1 MNERNSI
8 IGKIDWVTVL
18 IYLALV
24 MIGWFSIFSARYNEA
39 HPSIFDLTQ
48 VYGKQLLWIGGALL
62 VGFVIL
68 LIDAKFFNVFSL
80 WIYIFFLFCLF
91 AVLVYGTATKGATAW
106 IDLGGGVKLQPSEFA
121 KMATALAV
129 AGYLDRLDVDL
140 QKRKD
145 QIVTAALILI
155 PMALVLLQNDTGSA
169 IVFVSFIF
177 VLYREGF
184 PGAGWVMVAGVT
196 AILLFVFTLVWS
208 QKVMYIILGVLL
220 VLTLTYYLITRKK
233 GIVKMLGVFAIAFMF
248 VFSVDYAFN
257 KVLQEHQKNRILV
270 LLGQLDDPKGV
281 GYNVHQSKI
290 AIGSGG
296 FAGKHHRRRRRL
308 LGHQHR
314 GAAIC
319 SALDT
324 NHHPRRATTI
334 DIQPCVW
341 LRHRG
346 HLVCPRGHQYRHDDR
361 LGARHRH
368 PPALPEL
375 RRVEYAGV
383 HHDAGDLR
391 ETGCQSIERIMN
403 DFFAVGKNNHSYTE
417 VTPKF
422 LTSNS
427 PRSLIFSSGM
437 TSNAMNAKVINGA
450 YSVDP
455 RRLASASAFW

>member
-8 IGKIDWVTVL
+8 IGKIDWTIVL

-39 HPSIFDLTQ
+39 HPSIFDLSQ
-48 VYGKQLLWIGGALL
+48 VYGKQLLWIGGSLL
-62 VGFVIL
+62 VGFIVL

-80 WIYIFFLFCLF
+80 WIYIFFIFCLL
-91 AVLVYGTATKGATAW
+91 AVLVYGTATKGATSW
-106 IDLGGGVKLQPSEFA
+106 IDLGGGVKFQPSEFA

-145 QIVTAALILI
+145 QIITAALILI

-184 PGAGWVMVAGVT
+184 PGAGWVMAAGVV
-196 AILLFVFTLVWS
+196 AILLFVLTLVWS
-208 QKVMYIILGVLL
+208 QKVMYIILGSLL
-220 VLTLTYYLITRKK
+220 ALTLTYYLITRKR
-233 GIVKMLGVFAIAFMF
+233 GIVKMLGVFAVAFMF

-296 FAGKHHRRRRRL
+296 FAGKGFLEGTQTKYDFVPEQHTDFIFCTIGEEGGFLGTAIVVMLYIAL
-308 LGHQHR
+308 LVRIIILAERQRSTFSRVYGY
-314 GAAIC
+314 AI
-319 SALDT
+319 
-324 NHHPRRATTI
+324 
-334 DIQPCVW
+334 
-341 LRHRG
+341 
-346 HLVCPRGHQYRHDDR
+346 
-361 LGARHRH
+361 
-368 PPALPEL
+368 
-375 RRVEYAGV
+375 AGIFFV
-383 HHDAGDLR
+383 HVA
-391 ETGCQSIERIMN
+391 INI
-403 DFFAVGKNNHSYTE
+403 
-417 VTPKF
+417 
-422 LTSNS
+422 
-427 PRSLIFSSGM
+427 GM
-437 TSNAMNAKVINGA
+437 TIGLVPVIGIPLPFLSYGGSSMLAFTIMLAIFVKQDAN
-450 YSVDP
+450 
-455 RRLASASAFW
+455 RLNVL

>member
-8 IGKIDWVTVL
+8 IGKIDKVTVL
-18 IYLALV
+18 LYLALV

-62 VGFVIL
+62 VGFIIL

-91 AVLVYGTATKGATAW
+91 AVLVYGTATKGATSW
-106 IDLGGGVKLQPSEFA
+106 IDLGGGIKFQPSEFA

-196 AILLFVFTLVWS
+196 ATALFVFTLVWS
-208 QKVMYIILGVLL
+208 QKVMYIILGALL
-220 VLTLTYYLITRKK
+220 VLTLTYYLITRKR
-233 GIVKMLGVFAIAFMF
+233 GIIKMLGVFAIAFMF

-296 FAGKHHRRRRRL
+296 FAGKGFLEGTQTKYDFVPEQHTDFIFCTIGEEGGFLGTFLVVL
-308 LGHQHR
+308 LYVALLVRIIVLAERQRSTFSRVYGY
-314 GAAIC
+314 AI
-319 SALDT
+319 
-324 NHHPRRATTI
+324 
-334 DIQPCVW
+334 
-341 LRHRG
+341 
-346 HLVCPRGHQYRHDDR
+346 
-361 LGARHRH
+361 
-368 PPALPEL
+368 
-375 RRVEYAGV
+375 AGILFV
-383 HHDAGDLR
+383 HVA
-391 ETGCQSIERIMN
+391 INI
-403 DFFAVGKNNHSYTE
+403 
-417 VTPKF
+417 
-422 LTSNS
+422 
-427 PRSLIFSSGM
+427 GM
-437 TSNAMNAKVINGA
+437 TIGLVPVIGIPLPFLSYGGSSMLAFTMMLAIFVKQDAN
-450 YSVDP
+450 
-455 RRLASASAFW
+455 RLNVL

>member
-62 VGFVIL
+62 IGFVVL

-80 WIYIFFLFCLF
+80 WIYIAVLATLFM
-91 AVLVYGTATKGATAW
+91 VLVYGKATKGATAW
-106 IDLGGGVKLQPSEFA
+106 IDLGGGIKFQPSEFA

-184 PGAGWVMVAGVT
+184 PGAGWVMAAGVV
-196 AILLFVFTLVWS
+196 AILLFIFTLIWS
-208 QKVMYIILGVLL
+208 QKVMYIILGSLL
-220 VLTLTYYLITRKK
+220 VLAVVYYIVAKRK
-233 GIVKMLGVFAIAFMF
+233 GIVKMLAVFAFMFVF
-248 VFSVDYAFN
+248 VFSVDYAFHN
-257 KVLQEHQKNRILV
+257 VLQQHQQNRILV
-270 LLGQLDDPKGV
+270 MLGKLDDPQGV

-296 FAGKHHRRRRRL
+296 LTGKGFLQGTQTKYDFVPEQHTDFIFCTVGEEGGFVGTAVVVLLYVALLIRIIILAERQRSTFSRVYGYAIAGILFVHV
-308 LGHQHR
+308 
-314 GAAIC
+314 AI
-319 SALDT
+319 
-324 NHHPRRATTI
+324 NI
-334 DIQPCVW
+334 
-341 LRHRG
+341 
-346 HLVCPRGHQYRHDDR
+346 
-361 LGARHRH
+361 
-368 PPALPEL
+368 
-375 RRVEYAGV
+375 
-383 HHDAGDLR
+383 
-391 ETGCQSIERIMN
+391 
-403 DFFAVGKNNHSYTE
+403 
-417 VTPKF
+417 
-422 LTSNS
+422 
-427 PRSLIFSSGM
+427 GM
-437 TSNAMNAKVINGA
+437 TIGLVPVIGIPLPFLSYGGSSMLAFTMMLAIFVKQDAN
-450 YSVDP
+450 
-455 RRLASASAFW
+455 RLNIL